1 MAFFAIAE
9 VWPLKPERISAVLGL
24 FLFFTWQE
32 APFSRENGN
41 VDFQLFKKKFKKNVA
56 YVCGYVQRKKT
67 PDTAVNQAG
76 VTQTQ
81 RN

>member
-1 MAFFAIAE
+1 MFYFVHFIKKGYMAFFAIAE

-41 VDFQLFKKKFKKNVA
+41 VDF
-56 YVCGYVQRKKT
+56 
-67 PDTAVNQAG
+67 
-76 VTQTQ
+76 
-81 RN
+81 